1 MINAFEA
8 TKIAKEIKEKALNE
22 KITEFCENNV
32 AKVVKS
38 NAEQGRFEA
47 TIPVPNGIP
56 YYKVSDYLSLHGF
69 YVRQVT
75 SNPLSIEV
83 SWGT

>member
-8 TKIAKEIKEKALNE
+8 TKIATEVKNKAINE
-22 KITEFCENNV
+22 KIAEFCEQNV
-32 AKVVKS
+32 SQTVKTI
-38 NAEQGRFEA
+38 AEQGKFEA

-56 YYKVSDYLSLHGF
+56 YYKINSYLSQHGF
-69 YVRQVT
+69 CVRQVT

-83 SWGT
+83 VWGD

>member
-8 TKIAKEIKEKALNE
+8 TKIATEVKNKVINE
-22 KITEFCENNV
+22 KIAEFCEQNV
-32 AKVVKS
+32 AQTIKTI
-38 NAEQGRFEA
+38 AEQGRFEA

-56 YYKVSDYLSLHGF
+56 YYKVSNYLSQHGF

-75 SNPLSIEV
+75 SNPLSIEIG
-83 SWGT
+83 WGD